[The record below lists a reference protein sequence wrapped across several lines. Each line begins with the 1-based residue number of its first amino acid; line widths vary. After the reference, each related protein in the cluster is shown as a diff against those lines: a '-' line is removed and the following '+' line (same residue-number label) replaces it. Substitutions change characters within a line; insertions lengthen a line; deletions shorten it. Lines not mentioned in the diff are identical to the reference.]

1 MDNYSVGTFF
11 EGLLNNYSKL
21 LHLGEEKM
29 KSTKLANLALAGI
42 LGGSMIFGSTA
53 VKADEAK
60 KEEPK
65 KDADAKY
72 KDVHDCGG
80 KNSCKGLGGCK
91 VTAEKLAEHAKAAGV
106 AADKAGAAHECSGK
120 NACKGLGGCKVDE
133 AKFAKLKAAADKA
146 AKEEK
151 PKAAEEKK

>member
-1 MDNYSVGTFF
+1 
-11 EGLLNNYSKL
+11 
-21 LHLGEEKM
+21 M

-53 VKADEAK
+53 VKAQEK
-60 KEEPK
+60 KEEGT

-91 VTAEKLAEHAKAAGV
+91 ITAEKLAECAKAAGV
-106 AADKAGAAHECSGK
+106 ADDKCGKAHDCGGHNS
-120 NACKGLGGCKVDE
+120 CKGLGGCKVDE

-146 AKEEK
+146 A
-151 PKAAEEKK
+151 AAEKKETK